1 MEMRQVF
8 CIILLPVL
16 LFTFGCGGKQSSPVK
31 DEGGTAAVKEKSEAL
46 ATDSFKYSLR
56 SEHGTC
62 DVFIDYP
69 VSGPHEVVAALK
81 AFVKSTL
88 FEDGGETQ
96 SDDPQ
101 DLVRAYCAD
110 RQAHLAKTLE
120 QMGISQVS
128 RDNAPEEGIEIRK
141 VCQTSRFI
149 TFEVYRYSYITH
161 GAHGEYSEYGATFR
175 IRDGHR
181 FGNDLIEKMDETLYA
196 HFLSGMREYFKVSS
210 NEQVQSVCTVDL
222 REMPLPTFP
231 PYLVH
236 NGVRYHYSIY
246 DICPFDMG
254 DPVVTIPYSVALPYM
269 TKEGREMVGDV
280 STPKQ

>member
-1 MEMRQVF
+1 MRKVS
-8 CIILLPVL
+8 CVL
-16 LFTFGCGGKQSSPVK
+16 LLTVLLLTLGCGGDKPSPAK
-31 DEGGTAAVKEKSEAL
+31 DEGGTDAVKAEDEAL
-46 ATDSFKYSLR
+46 VTDSFKYSLR

-69 VSGPHEVVAALK
+69 VSGPHALVAALK
-81 AFVKSTL
+81 TFVKSTL
-88 FEDGGETQ
+88 FEDGGESK
-96 SDDPQ
+96 SDNPD

-110 RQAHLAKTLE
+110 RQEHLAKTLE
-120 QMGISQVS
+120 QMGITHVS

-141 VCQTSRFI
+141 VCQTSRFV

-161 GAHGEYSEYGATFR
+161 GAHGEYSDYGVTFR
-175 IRDGHR
+175 LRDGHR
-181 FGNDLIEKMDETLYA
+181 FGNDLMERMDTALYA
-196 HFLSGMREYFKVSS
+196 HLIAGMREYFKVSS
-210 NEQVQSVCTVDL
+210 DKQVQEICTTDL

-231 PYLVH
+231 PYLVR

-269 TKEGREMVGDV
+269 TEEGREMVGDA
-280 STPKQ
+280 STP